1 MNRVLFLIDGF
12 NVYHSLANKNYSKY
26 KWLDYSALAKCFLT
40 QKDKIVQILFFT
52 AYTYWNPDRIKRHK
66 KLTQALTSNG
76 VRIIEGKF
84 KKKDVYINISKEIFR
99 QKNITVNI
107 SKDISIWRKSHEE
120 KLTDVNIAISLFQS
134 SVHNEYDTAMI
145 MTADTDIIPAI
156 RAVKA
161 DFSQKRIE
169 VIFPIGRYT
178 KDLDDICDAH
188 KTIKETHLQS
198 SQFPNTVIIDKIKG
212 LSVTCPRSWK

>member
-1 MNRVLFLIDGF
+1 M
-12 NVYHSLANKNYSKY
+12 YHSLANKNYSKY

-66 KLTQALTSNG
+66 KLTQALISNG
-76 VRIIEGKF
+76 IKVIEGKF
-84 KKKDVYINISKEIFR
+84 KKKDIRIKISRGIFK
-99 QKNITVNI
+99 QKNITI
-107 SKDISIWRKSHEE
+107 STSKDISIWRKSHEE
-120 KLTDVNIAISLFQS
+120 KLTDVNIAITLFQA
-134 SVHNEYDTAMI
+134 SVHDEYDTAMI

-161 DFSQKRIE
+161 DFPQKRIE

-178 KDLDDICDAH
+178 KDLDDLCDAH
-188 KTIKETHLQS
+188 KTIKEIHLQS
-198 SQFPNTVIIDKIKG
+198 SQFPDTVVIDKTKR
-212 LSVTCPRSWK
+212 LSVTCPHSWK